1 MAMIGEGILIKGRI
15 SGSVDLTVAGNVE
28 GQISLD
34 SELTITESGQVVADV
49 DAHRVHIHGH
59 YSGNLVA
66 QDLIHLNANA
76 KVTGNLR
83 APRIVLD
90 EGARFKG
97 NIDMD
102 VPA

>member
-1 MAMIGEGILIKGRI
+1 MAMIGEGILVKGRI
-15 SGSVDLTVAGNVE
+15 SGSVDLTIGGGVE

-34 SELTITESGQVVADV
+34 SSLTIEPTGNVVADV
-49 DAHRVHIHGH
+49 DAHSVIVRGVF
-59 YSGNLVA
+59 SGNLVA
-66 QDLIHLNANA
+66 SDLIHLNSQAV
-76 KVTGNLR
+76 VTGNLR

-97 NIDMD
+97 HIDMD